1 MVALL
6 EKLQQFIIR
15 TQAKLNEPIGYKKKH
30 AIWVGIAV
38 VALIILI
45 P

>member
-6 EKLQQFIIR
+6 ERLQQFIIR

-30 AIWVGIAV
+30 IVWVGAV
-38 VALIILI
+38 VIALIILL
-45 P
+45 